1 MILLMIMMIIDEMI
15 CVERRTQKK
24 ILRNDDDDDHK
35 DDDDDVLIMMMI
47 VIYFRSLFS
56 HKCEFL
62 QLRPNW
68 STLQMFF
75 YALIETF
82 RFEDENDYEY
92 EIELKVFPGILKKWT
107 PRNASLYFFSLEK
120 IALLS
125 ILKEMKPS
133 LDCKMIKPLI
143 FDNSF
148 PPLRHSR

>member
-24 ILRNDDDDDHK
+24 IMCHDDDDDHK

-56 HKCEFL
+56 HKCDFL
-62 QLRPNW
+62 QLRPIV
-68 STLQMFF
+68 L
-75 YALIETF
+75 
-82 RFEDENDYEY
+82 
-92 EIELKVFPGILKKWT
+92 
-107 PRNASLYFFSLEK
+107 FSLEK
-120 IALLS
+120 IVLLS
-125 ILKEMKPS
+125 ILKQMKPS
-133 LDCKMIKPLI
+133 LDRKMMKPLI

>member
-1 MILLMIMMIIDEMI
+1 MILLMIRMIIDEMI

-24 ILRNDDDDDHK
+24 IMSHDDDDDHK

-56 HKCEFL
+56 
-62 QLRPNW
+62 Q
-68 STLQMFF
+68 
-75 YALIETF
+75 
-82 RFEDENDYEY
+82 
-92 EIELKVFPGILKKWT
+92 
-107 PRNASLYFFSLEK
+107 NAIFCRYVPLYFFSLEK

-133 LDCKMIKPLI
+133 IDCKMIKPLI

-148 PPLRHSR
+148 PSLRHSL